1 MSQFILDKELTDK
14 ASNTMTVHQSSTTRY
29 NSLINELLHCP
40 ECSHP
45 TLRTIDRALNC
56 EQCGAV
62 YPIINHVPV
71 FIADPGNVAIISNT
85 HISNPVP
92 DEMLDWLGKIDGYS
106 LNIGAGATQ
115 FKIPTCIELEYAIFK
130 TTDVVADSH
139 HLPFK
144 DNSFEAVVA
153 LNVFEHLSDPV
164 QASREI
170 FRVLKPGGRLIIR
183 TAFLQP
189 LHEAPYHYYNAT
201 KYGVIQWFSN
211 FQITSCHVSDNFNPV
226 YTIAWSSCEVLNM
239 IEQTYGAKVRE
250 KVAKTTLKEW
260 SILWSNPN
268 QRKGWLWDLM
278 HGLPRELQE
287 RLAAGFELEA
297 TKPAAKN
304 ALPSSTAQ
312 LPSVTFDMICPS
324 PETHEL
330 LNLDD
335 PEVMQ
340 SEITHSNVE
349 LQGKIYDLEAQI
361 RSMRATKFWK
371 LRERWV
377 KIKATIG
384 LR

>member
-1 MSQFILDKELTDK
+1 
-14 ASNTMTVHQSSTTRY
+14 MTVHQFSPKRFS
-29 NSLINELLHCP
+29 SLINELIYCP
-40 ECSHP
+40 KCHHP
-45 TLRTIDRALNC
+45 TLVSIDQTLNC
-56 EQCGAV
+56 EQCGAI
-62 YPIINHVPV
+62 YPLINHVPV
-71 FIADPGNVAIISNT
+71 FIANPENVTIISNT

-115 FKIPTCIELEYAIFK
+115 FKIPNCIELEYAIFK

-144 DNSFEAVVA
+144 DNSFEAVIA

-164 QASREI
+164 QASKEI
-170 FRVLKPGGRLIIR
+170 FRVLKSGGRLIIR

-189 LHEAPYHYYNAT
+189 LHEEPYHYYNAT

-226 YTIAWSSCEVLNM
+226 YTIAWSSYELLNA
-239 IEQTYGAKVRE
+239 IEQTHGAKVRE
-250 KVAKTTLKEW
+250 KVEKTTLKEW

-268 QRKGWLWDLM
+268 QRKGWLWDVM
-278 HGLPRELQE
+278 HGLPREHQE

-297 TKPAAKN
+297 IKPIAPN
-304 ALPSSTAQ
+304 DVPSSLVR
-312 LPSVTFDMICPS
+312 LPSVTQETIHQQLKNYESTS
-324 PETHEL
+324 PEKSESTKSESTKSDIKQS
-330 LNLDD
+330 NI
-335 PEVMQ
+335 EMQ
-340 SEITHSNVE
+340 ER
-349 LQGKIYDLEAQI
+349 IYHLEAQI

-371 LRERWV
+371 LREQWV
-377 KIKATIG
+377 KIKTTIG

>member
-1 MSQFILDKELTDK
+1 
-14 ASNTMTVHQSSTTRY
+14 MTVHQSSTTRY
-29 NSLINELLHCP
+29 NSLIHELMHCP
-40 ECSHP
+40 KCSHL
-45 TLRTIDRALNC
+45 TLTSIDRSLKC

-62 YPIINHVPV
+62 YPIINDVPV
-71 FIADPGNVAIISNT
+71 FIADPHTVIVVSNT
-85 HISNPVP
+85 HVSNPVP
-92 DEMLDWLGKIDGYS
+92 DEMLDWLRKIDGYS

-115 FKIPTCIELEYAIFK
+115 AKIPKCIELEYAIFK

-144 DNSFEAVVA
+144 DNSFEAVIA
-153 LNVFEHLSDPV
+153 LNVFEHLNDPI
-164 QASREI
+164 QASSEI

-211 FQITSCHVSDNFNPV
+211 FQITSCHVSENFNPV
-226 YTIAWSSCEVLNM
+226 YTIAWSSCELLNL
-239 IEQTYGAKVRE
+239 IEQTYGANVRS

-260 SILWSNPN
+260 SILWSDVH

-278 HGLPRELQE
+278 HGLPKELQE

-297 TKPAAKN
+297 IKPIAPN
-304 ALPSSTAQ
+304 EISSSTAQ
-312 LPSVTFDMICPS
+312 LPSVTLDMIRPS
-324 PETHEL
+324 MKTSEL
-330 LNLDD
+330 PNLDE
-335 PEVMQ
+335 PEVTQ
-340 SEITHSNVE
+340 PEITQHNAE
-349 LQGKIYDLEAQI
+349 LQEKIYHLEAQI

-377 KIKATIG
+377 KIKAKF
-384 LR
+384 